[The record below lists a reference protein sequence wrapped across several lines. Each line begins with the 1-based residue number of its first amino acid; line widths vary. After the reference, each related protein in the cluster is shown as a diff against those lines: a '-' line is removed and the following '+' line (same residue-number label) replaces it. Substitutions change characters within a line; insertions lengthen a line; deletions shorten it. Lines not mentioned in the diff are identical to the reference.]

1 MDVCHPHNRLDP
13 GERGPLN
20 FGIRLSLPAGD
31 PMRDLL
37 GSDWSEYQWFD
48 SEEARDA
55 KLSQL
60 KDQFVYY
67 RRGDRPTFVLE
78 RVQRP

>member
-1 MDVCHPHNRLDP
+1 MDVCHPHNRRTP
-13 GERGPLN
+13 EARGPLN

-31 PMRDLL
+31 PMRELL
-37 GSDWSEYQWFD
+37 GPDWAEYQWFD

-55 KLSQL
+55 KLGQL
-60 KDQFVYY
+60 KDQFIYY
-67 RRGDRPTFVLE
+67 RRGDRPSFVLE